1 MTSSSG
7 GVSRT
12 SRSSDA
18 DVEPAGSLRAVSAID
33 RTAVAAVFAG
43 GVVGTLARA
52 GLLEAVPS
60 APGAWPWATYAAN
73 IAGALALGWVAART
87 PRGSRQRALL
97 GTGLCGA
104 LTTFSTMQ
112 LELLEMIDARRIA
125 LALGYVLASV
135 AAGLAAV
142 ALGRRL

>member
-1 MTSSSG
+1 
-7 GVSRT
+7 
-12 SRSSDA
+12 
-18 DVEPAGSLRAVSAID
+18 LAVGDI
-33 RTAVAAVFAG
+33 RG
-43 GVVGTLARA
+43 EHRRC
-52 GLLEAVPS
+52 
-60 APGAWPWATYAAN
+60 
-73 IAGALALGWVAART
+73 AGARRVAART

>member
-1 MTSSSG
+1 
-7 GVSRT
+7 
-12 SRSSDA
+12 
-18 DVEPAGSLRAVSAID
+18 LAVGDI
-33 RTAVAAVFAG
+33 RG
-43 GVVGTLARA
+43 EHR
-52 GLLEAVPS
+52 PC
-60 APGAWPWATYAAN
+60 
-73 IAGALALGWVAART
+73 AGARLVAART
-87 PRGSRQRALL
+87 RPDSRQRALL

-112 LELLEMIDARRIA
+112 LELLEMIDARRVA